1 MSKDREI
8 VVELNKD
15 NYEATVSSGG
25 IVLVDCWAAWCKA
38 CKDFQPVFERAA
50 RRHPGHRFG
59 KLNTLLEDE
68 IVASLGIE
76 QIPSLV
82 LFRDGLMLFNQP
94 GYFDDGGL
102 DDIVAQ
108 AESLDMDEVRSAIE
122 AEQAAEQQAG

>member
-1 MSKDREI
+1 MSKDSGKVI
-8 VVELNKD
+8 ELNKD
-15 NYEATVSSGG
+15 NFEATVSSGG

-38 CKDFQPVFERAA
+38 CRDFQPVFERAA
-50 RRHPGHRFG
+50 SRHQAHTFG
-59 KLNTLLEDE
+59 KLNTLAEDE

-108 AESLDMDEVRSAIE
+108 AESLDMEQVRSAIE
-122 AEQAAEQQAG
+122 ADQTAEKQAG